1 LALVHPLLA
10 LALVVV
16 AGIGVTRLSRP
27 QLRPPAWLHDI
38 VATGAPFLLL
48 GLAVGPGLGVID
60 AAGLRL
66 LTPILTLGIG
76 WAGALFG
83 ARLEWR
89 MVRRISLRTWIVG
102 ATLAVPVLLTTAALA
117 LILARGFP
125 SLAQSWGHPSL
136 PVALA
141 IGGALTT
148 AASHGGRLGRRNA
161 LLDTAFGTAAVAFAL
176 AVYQPQF
183 ALRSLLLTLIGGA
196 LLGGLFVGA
205 ARWLLIHEP
214 GDAVIATFAVILA
227 GSGLS
232 YAARLSPFVV
242 CGLATAVFMSFA
254 PPLVRHAVAGALTR
268 WEHTLYAVLLIVAG
282 ALLRPISPWVVVAA
296 PALALVR
303 LSVRWVTVRFGLDQV
318 DPVWRSLPFAPPR
331 EFAHSAV
338 RQGASAVALAAGFD
352 LVRGAPGAV
361 MVTILLSV
369 MAAEALATRT
379 PLTASPRQAEV
390 S

>member
-1 LALVHPLLA
+1 MHPLLA

-38 VATGAPFLLL
+38 GATGAPFLLL

-66 LTPILTLGIG
+66 LEPLVTLGIG

-102 ATLAVPVLLTTAALA
+102 ATLAIPVLLTTTALA
-117 LILARGFP
+117 LILARGMP
-125 SLAQSWGHPSL
+125 SLAQSWGRPSL
-136 PVALA
+136 AVALA

-148 AASHGGRLGRRNA
+148 AASHGGRLGRLGRRNA
-161 LLDTAFGTAAVAFAL
+161 LLDTAFGAGAVALAL
-176 AVYQPQF
+176 AVYQPHL
-183 ALRSLLLTLIGGA
+183 AVRSLMLTLIGAA

-205 ARWLLIHEP
+205 ARQLFIHEAR
-214 GDAVIATFAVILA
+214 DAVIATFAIILA
-227 GSGLS
+227 GAGFS

-254 PPLVRHAVAGALTR
+254 PPLVRHAVAGSLTR

>member
-1 LALVHPLLA
+1 VHPLLA
-10 LALVVV
+10 LALAVV
-16 AGIGVTRLSRP
+16 AGIGVTRLTRP
-27 QLRPPAWLHDI
+27 QLRPPAWLHDA
-38 VATGAPFLLL
+38 VGTGAPFLLL

-60 AAGLRL
+60 VAGVRL
-66 LTPILTLGIG
+66 LEPLVALGIG
-76 WAGALFG
+76 WAGAVYG

-89 MVRRISLRTWIVG
+89 MVRRISRRTWAVG
-102 ATLAVPVLLTTAALA
+102 ATLAVPVLLTTTALA
-117 LILARGFP
+117 LILARALP

-148 AASHGGRLGRRNA
+148 AASQGGRLGRRNA
-161 LLDTAFGTAAVAFAL
+161 LLDTAFGAAAVALAL
-176 AVYQPQF
+176 AVYQPHV
-183 ALRSLLLTLIGGA
+183 AVRSLLLTLIGGA
-196 LLGGLFVGA
+196 VLGGLFVGA
-205 ARWLLIHEP
+205 ARWLLIREP
-214 GDAVIATFAVILA
+214 GDASIATFAILLA
-227 GSGLS
+227 GAGFS

-242 CGLATAVFMSFA
+242 CGLTVAVFVSFA
-254 PPLVRHAVAGALTR
+254 PPLVRHGVTGSLTR
-268 WEHTLYAVLLIVAG
+268 WEHPLYAVLLIVAG

-296 PALALVR
+296 PVLAIVR

-318 DPVWRSLPFAPPR
+318 DPVWRSLPFAPPP
-331 EFAHSAV
+331 EFAQSAV
-338 RQGASAVALAAGFD
+338 RQGASAVALAVGFD

-361 MVTILLSV
+361 LVTILLSV